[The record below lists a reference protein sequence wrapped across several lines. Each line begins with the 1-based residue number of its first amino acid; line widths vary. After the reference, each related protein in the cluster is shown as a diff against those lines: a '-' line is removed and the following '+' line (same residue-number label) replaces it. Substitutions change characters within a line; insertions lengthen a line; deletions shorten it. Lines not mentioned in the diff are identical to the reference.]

1 MGSGTSL
8 PIPPRGKVLLFAEK
22 QSLDSLLFSV
32 QQNQDVRFFLLQDQ
46 VSAGQ
51 CDSHLAKTLLSLLGR
66 NCLGTKQYVLGV
78 SRLVFYLQGSVLVT
92 IPGFVPVID
101 LQRYNLIYVHKGDK
115 YKKGCVLKPVVVTF
129 IVLPLNSHV
138 QMFRRDFLA
147 CTFFCFF
154 LLSHFWSFCTHLH
167 IYRYS
172 TLNTS

>member
-1 MGSGTSL
+1 M
-8 PIPPRGKVLLFAEK
+8 
-22 QSLDSLLFSV
+22 
-32 QQNQDVRFFLLQDQ
+32 
-46 VSAGQ
+46 
-51 CDSHLAKTLLSLLGR
+51 
-66 NCLGTKQYVLGV
+66 
-78 SRLVFYLQGSVLVT
+78 LVT

-147 CTFFCFF
+147 CTLFCFF

-172 TLNTS
+172 TLNFLISLSTFVSKTSHNQAKQELQSVFKISLFRSG